1 MREFADLDPLGDL
14 WRRIGV
20 DRTQALEGVSMR
32 KIDPKL
38 ARLKS
43 SPTFAQ
49 LGNRRLKALAPFT
62 DDIEVPAG
70 TVLMEQDSLPHEL
83 EVIVEGSADVL
94 VGGTKVGEVGPGAV
108 LGEMALLGR
117 GTRSATVVTT
127 SASKLIV
134 ISGRA
139 FEGLMEKYP
148 EIAEDLRAMAAARAG
163 DNALLNE

>member
-1 MREFADLDPLGDL
+1 
-14 WRRIGV
+14 
-20 DRTQALEGVSMR
+20 MR

-49 LGNRRLKALAPFT
+49 LGNRRLKALVPFT

-70 TVLMEQDSLPHEL
+70 TVLMEQDSRPHEL
-83 EVIVEGSADVL
+83 EVMVEGSADVL
-94 VGGTKVGEVGPGAV
+94 VGGKKVGEVGPGAV
-108 LGEMALLGR
+108 LGEMALLNR

-134 ISGRA
+134 ISARA

-148 EIAEDLRAMAAARAG
+148 EIAEDLKAMAAARAG
-163 DNALLNE
+163 ENALFEE

>member
-1 MREFADLDPLGDL
+1 
-14 WRRIGV
+14 
-20 DRTQALEGVSMR
+20 MR

-49 LGNRRLKALAPFT
+49 LGNRKLKALAPFI
-62 DDIEVPAG
+62 DDVEVPVG

-94 VGGTKVGEVGPGAV
+94 VDGAKVGEVGPGAV
-108 LGEMALLGR
+108 LGEMALLDR

-134 ISGRA
+134 ISGHA

-148 EIAEDLRAMAAARAG
+148 EIAEDLEAMAAGRG
-163 DNALLNE
+163 GENGFLNE

>member
-1 MREFADLDPLGDL
+1 
-14 WRRIGV
+14 
-20 DRTQALEGVSMR
+20 MR

-49 LGNRRLKALAPFT
+49 LGNRKLKTLAPFI
-62 DDIEVPAG
+62 DDVEVPVG

-94 VGGTKVGEVGPGAV
+94 VDGTKVGEVGPGAV
-108 LGEMALLGR
+108 LGEMALLDRGR
-117 GTRSATVVTT
+117 RSATVVTT

-134 ISGRA
+134 ISGSA

-148 EIAEDLRAMAAARAG
+148 EIAEDLKAMAAARASE
-163 DNALLNE
+163 NAVLNN

>member
-1 MREFADLDPLGDL
+1 
-14 WRRIGV
+14 
-20 DRTQALEGVSMR
+20 MR

-70 TVLMEQDSLPHEL
+70 TVLMEQDSRPHEL
-83 EVIVEGSADVL
+83 EVIVEGSADIL
-94 VGGTKVGEVGPGAV
+94 VGGKKVGEVGPGAV
-108 LGEMALLGR
+108 LGEMALLNR
-117 GTRSATVVTT
+117 STRSATVVTT

-134 ISGRA
+134 ISARA

-148 EIAEDLRAMAAARAG
+148 EIAKDLKAMAAARAG
-163 DNALLNE
+163 ENALFEE